1 MLKRWE
7 QAFDKEEYISA
18 MHMDLSKAFDTIN
31 DDLLVIHNMGVFLPP
46 GIFLGMGVLRN
57 FYPWEY

>member
-31 DDLLVIHNMGVFLPP
+31 DDLLVIHNMGV
-46 GIFLGMGVLRN
+46 LGH
-57 FYPWEY
+57 FYPLEYFWAWEY